1 VAIWGW
7 DDEKESWVV
16 FTFDFGK
23 VLGKA
28 CSESDYENW
37 EAHEDLKLKN
47 NKSEEGCQL
56 GKKTTYKKLKK
67 ESICFNGK
75 SYEPAKTD
83 KKCKCTAFDF
93 LCDFGYYRK
102 DPDTPECVPDPD
114 FKSSGHRDI
123 CIGEN
128 EEEIVSKGYLKIP
141 GDECDESQ
149 LSEAEKQKYHH
160 TESKLKTKCPKQ
172 QEVPE
177 DYGMKDS
184 LSWRDYFDIDELDPA
199 KMEEGSSSKSG
210 HAGWTLFSIVVI
222 GALSGVAFHFYRK
235 SENASSVVSYQN
247 FTNDDVPALDSAV
260 AQNSSA
266 AAGEFRDDSSD
277 EDNDMITA

>member
-1 VAIWGW
+1 M
-7 DDEKESWVV
+7 V

-67 ESICFNGK
+67 DSICFNGK
-75 SYEPAKTD
+75 NYEPAKTD

-114 FKSSGHRDI
+114 FKSSGKKFFKKLKMRLKIFGDMEESRFYFKISGHRDI

-149 LSEAEKQKYHH
+149 LSEAEKSEPEIFSQKIFLFFFQKNII
-160 TESKLKTKCPKQ
+160 TQKQ
-172 QEVPE
+172 
-177 DYGMKDS
+177 
-184 LSWRDYFDIDELDPA
+184 
-199 KMEEGSSSKSG
+199 
-210 HAGWTLFSIVVI
+210 
-222 GALSGVAFHFYRK
+222 
-235 SENASSVVSYQN
+235 N
-247 FTNDDVPALDSAV
+247 
-260 AQNSSA
+260 
-266 AAGEFRDDSSD
+266 
-277 EDNDMITA
+277 